1 MAQRL
6 KDIYFPLNAA
16 WTDDTRTANSALRE
30 LAKRLL
36 AVGKA
41 ALQAEKQLLRF
52 DEINRL
58 EASLLDLTEKTTG
71 SKSGSSKSGSSKTSS
86 KTTDSKKPSPHS
98 STSHS
103 GTSNGEGRAKPS
115 PHSKTTHGS
124 TRSTDIAALLGFDPA
139 ELRRPSGHSSTTRGG
154 AARTSAGNLPTA
166 NLAGTT
172 GSAAASIPFRI
183 DLAAKDILFK
193 WEGLN

>member
-58 EASLLDLTEKTTG
+58 ESSLLDLTEEASSG
-71 SKSGSSKSGSSKTSS
+71 KSGSSKSSGSKSSSKTE
-86 KTTDSKKPSPHS
+86 DSK
-98 STSHS
+98 
-103 GTSNGEGRAKPS
+103 
-115 PHSKTTHGS
+115 
-124 TRSTDIAALLGFDPA
+124 
-139 ELRRPSGHSSTTRGG
+139 
-154 AARTSAGNLPTA
+154 GNC
-166 NLAGTT
+166 
-172 GSAAASIPFRI
+172 
-183 DLAAKDILFK
+183 
-193 WEGLN
+193 